1 MSPTVVK
8 MREFTLLK
16 WLIYSILSSFQEERK
31 TTSSAKVS
39 IRKGIVFGAGLDL
52 KIPEKIAID
61 TNLPPAIVIAREQQN
76 YFEYETEVSHK
87 LKTEITVPPNET
99 VRTNYIEPWKLDTVH
114 SYYLQT

>member
-1 MSPTVVK
+1 MK
-8 MREFTLLK
+8 LLV
-16 WLIYSILSSFQEERK
+16 YSFLSSFQEERK

-39 IRKGIVFGAGLDL
+39 IKNGIVFGAGLDL

-76 YFEYETEVSHK
+76 HIQYETEISHK

-99 VRTNYIEPWKLDTVH
+99 VRTNYSEL
-114 SYYLQT
+114 